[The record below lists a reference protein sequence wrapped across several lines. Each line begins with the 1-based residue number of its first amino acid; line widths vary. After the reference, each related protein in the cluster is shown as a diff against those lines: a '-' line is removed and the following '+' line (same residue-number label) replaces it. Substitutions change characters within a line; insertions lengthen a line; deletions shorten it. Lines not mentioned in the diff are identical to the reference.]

1 MLPLSVLR
9 ASNLEAPHKHH
20 GVYITCE
27 THPEGEKIVS
37 SSVSFRARGK
47 VVLIRVFAS
56 SVFMCKIFNGSSRI
70 FYMPMP

>member
-20 GVYITCE
+20 GVYITRE

-37 SSVSFRARGK
+37 FRARGK
-47 VVLIRVFAS
+47 VVLVRVFAS